1 MNSLDTSLVIAL
13 VAQTALKKLMDL
25 AGKDEFTL
33 PKNMPKG
40 YTLDV
45 SLNEDGQKVIIRL
58 VNTPPEGATSS
69 DSEEVPCETLI
80 LDLLGNAVAELMH
93 QLNLEQLEIP
103 LQELQAAMESPA
115 VAAGVFVPK
124 AAATL
129 HVKKLS

>member
-1 MNSLDTSLVIAL
+1 
-13 VAQTALKKLMDL
+13 
-25 AGKDEFTL
+25 
-33 PKNMPKG
+33 
-40 YTLDV
+40 
-45 SLNEDGQKVIIRL
+45 L
-58 VNTPPEGATSS
+58 VNESSKETIDS
-69 DSEEVPCETLI
+69 DSEEVPCEALI

-103 LQELQAAMESPA
+103 LQELQAAIESPA